1 MGRDG
6 ERKNIKIHLNLKIVL
21 KSCVLDGRYPVLRD
35 FVVVVLVFFSLQL
48 LLLWVPVKLLCG
60 LMLSS

>member
-21 KSCVLDGRYPVLRD
+21 KPCVLDGRFSVLRD
-35 FVVVVLVFFSLQL
+35 FVVVVVLVFSQYNSCSFGSL
-48 LLLWVPVKLLCG
+48 
-60 LMLSS
+60 